1 MLKDLDFDWR
11 PMRVALDGQSA
22 IDFPRLNLKTRQ
34 EAKQFLNAYG
44 YDVDDAVL
52 REEIWRIY
60 FQSVAFLQQNLL
72 DPGEK
77 IPHEFLVRGNSTDV
91 LRLLMEASKPTEAG
105 RWSCAF
111 LRIMHII
118 SHLDNDLRV
127 ENFQYARDQI
137 FDRFDRF
144 VVPLE
149 GRRRKVGTG
158 PRAVEVIRY
167 IRKHKKDR
175 NSILIK
181 LLSKPH
187 AIAEDIY
194 DRVGFRFVTETKFD
208 AYRLVRALFGE
219 GLISAANIQPG
230 RSVNTLIPF
239 EGLQQVVDSTLSEL
253 TRGEIPPKVA
263 RRRIEKLEEEG
274 LVSVVNIRNP
284 FSSSWYRAIQF
295 TCRQLI
301 SAPSHTWKF
310 WNEVKG
316 EMEKTKAGAAALKKI
331 PITLREKRNFW
342 YPFEIQIMDKASY
355 IESIGGRS
363 RHREYKAKQRLM
375 ARNRVLRDLV

>member
-1 MLKDLDFDWR
+1 
-11 PMRVALDGQSA
+11 MRVALDGQSA
-22 IDFPRLNLKTRQ
+22 IDFPRLNIKTRV
-34 EAKQFLNAYG
+34 EAKQYLDAYG
-44 YDVDDAVL
+44 YDIDDPMV

-60 FQSVAFLQQNLL
+60 FQGVTFLQEQLL

-77 IPHEFLVRGNSTDV
+77 IPNEFLVRGSSADI
-91 LRLLMEASKPTEAG
+91 LRLLTEASKPSTEG
-105 RWSCAF
+105 RWACAI

-144 VVPLE
+144 VKPIEGE
-149 GRRRKVGTG
+149 GRRWQVGSGARSITL
-158 PRAVEVIRY
+158 VRY
-167 IRKHKKDR
+167 IRKFKKDR
-175 NSILIK
+175 NSIIIK

-208 AYRLVRALFGE
+208 AYRLVRALFEE
-219 GLISAANIQPG
+219 GAIAPSNIQPG
-230 RSVNTLIPF
+230 RSVNSIIPF
-239 EGLQQVVDSTLSEL
+239 VTLQQAVDATLAEL
-253 TRGEIPPKVA
+253 ERGDIPPKIA
-263 RRRIEKLEEEG
+263 RRRIEKLEEED
-274 LVSVVNIRNP
+274 LVETHNVRNP
-284 FSSSWYRAIQF
+284 FSSTWYRAIQF

-301 SAPSHTWKF
+301 TAPSHTWKF
-310 WNEVKG
+310 WNEIKG
-316 EMEKTKAGAAALKKI
+316 ELEKDKATAAALKKI
-331 PITLREKRNFW
+331 PVTLRAKRAFW

-355 IESIGGRS
+355 VESIGGRS
-363 RHREYKAKQRLM
+363 RHREYKGKQRLM